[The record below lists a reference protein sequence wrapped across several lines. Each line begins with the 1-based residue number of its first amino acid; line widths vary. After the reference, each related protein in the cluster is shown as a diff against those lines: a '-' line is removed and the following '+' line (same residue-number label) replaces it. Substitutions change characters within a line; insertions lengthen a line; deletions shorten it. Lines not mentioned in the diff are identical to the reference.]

1 MSQLECLTLVSFFAF
16 IGIGNLSSS
25 SPESRNVA
33 QRGRSNIKFRAP
45 EETSVVIALLALIG
59 FVGILRP
66 NFLQM
71 NNLLNLGASYAI
83 TALLAA
89 GLVYLLALGEID
101 LSFGWIL
108 NFSAVIAGL
117 SMISGIP
124 VWISVLIGVL
134 SGAAMGFLNGV
145 LSVVMRLPLIIV
157 TLGTASVYQGTSLIS
172 NRSGSVVPPIE
183 ITDQFFFRFFGGVID
198 TPIPFLLVIVI
209 LVIILLHLILH
220 KTRFGYRVLA
230 IGSNVEAARLA
241 GIPIKKIKIQVS
253 MLMGGIAGLGGV
265 LFLGFRGAVDPT
277 TGAQVLLPVVAAAI
291 IGGTPLSG
299 GSGTVIGALY
309 GALIVGVI
317 GVGVVFLG
325 IDAVWSTLFTGLVII
340 IAIGIDQLVR
350 IRRKRT

>member
-1 MSQLECLTLVSFFAF
+1 MAK
-16 IGIGNLSSS
+16 IGRVN
-25 SPESRNVA
+25 R
-33 QRGRSNIKFRAP
+33 RFRAP
-45 EETSVVIALLALIG
+45 EETSVVIALLVLIG
-59 FVGILRP
+59 AVGIMRH
-66 NFLQM
+66 NFLQI

-117 SMISGIP
+117 LMISGIP

-134 SGAAMGFLNGV
+134 SGVAMGFLNGV

-183 ITDQFFFRFFGGVID
+183 VTDQFFFRFFGGVID
-198 TPIPFLLVIVI
+198 TPVPFLLIVVT
-209 LVIILLHLILH
+209 LVIIGLHIVLH

-230 IGSNVEAARLA
+230 IGSNAEAARLA

-277 TGAQVLLPVVAAAI
+277 TGAHVLLPVVAAAI

-299 GSGTVIGALY
+299 GSGTVIGALI

-340 IAIGIDQLVR
+340 SAIGIDQLVR
-350 IRRKRT
+350 FRRKRAS